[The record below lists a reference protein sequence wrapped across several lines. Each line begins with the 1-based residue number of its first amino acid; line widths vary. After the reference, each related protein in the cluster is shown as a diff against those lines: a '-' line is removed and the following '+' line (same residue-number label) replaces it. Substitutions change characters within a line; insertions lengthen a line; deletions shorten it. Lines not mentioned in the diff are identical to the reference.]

1 MTATIVCAAE
11 MFSLELVA
19 EAAPLLE
26 QHYQEIAWCRE
37 KIPLDPDY
45 SRYAAGQHSGAIR
58 VFTARQDGE
67 LIGYA
72 VYIVGPHLH
81 YKQTM
86 WAMND
91 VLFVAEGR
99 RGYRAGSKLIR
110 FAEEAM
116 RLSGVQVIGLHIK
129 DANNW
134 GPLAKFLGYERVE
147 TNWLRWIGG

>member
-1 MTATIVCAAE
+1 MTTITCAAE
-11 MFSLELVA
+11 PFSLALVA
-19 EAAPLLE
+19 EVAPLLE

-45 SRYAAGQHSGAIR
+45 ARYAAGAASGAIR
-58 VFTARQDGE
+58 IFTARQDGE

-91 VLFVAEGR
+91 VLFVAQGR

-110 FAEEAM
+110 FAEAELA
-116 RLSGVQVIGLHIK
+116 LTGAQVAGLHIK
-129 DANNW
+129 DVHNW
-134 GPLAKFLGYERVE
+134 GSLARMLGYERVE
-147 TNWLRWIGG
+147 SSWLRWIGG